1 MTYRHLLHRLLESSA
16 ERFPERAA
24 VIDRDRRVTYA
35 ELDAVANRL
44 AHLLA
49 EAGIK
54 QGNRVGIYMDK
65 SLEAVEAIYGILKA
79 GAVYVPLDARAP
91 TARLAYIARD
101 CGIECLITAR
111 EMSGKWAGL
120 VSEGAPLR
128 HLVVLN
134 SSHQDWDTPAGVG
147 VFSTEALQAMPAER
161 PAISNIDLDLAY
173 ILYTS
178 GSTGV
183 PKGVMLSHRNG
194 LAFVEW
200 AVDEVSVGP
209 EDRLSSHAPFHFD
222 LSIFDVFATSRAGA
236 SVSLVPPHISVFP
249 IELARFIREHEIT
262 VWYSVPSILTML
274 TEHGSLQQGDL
285 PSLRVLVFAGEVF
298 PTKYLSRLMRLLPHA
313 RFYNWYGPTETNVCT
328 SYQVP
333 EPPEELDTD
342 IPIGSAIANDQ
353 TLVVTEDGRLA
364 EPGEVG
370 ELMVRGATV
379 MQGYWGDAEKTA
391 QRLVSNPFPVNV
403 GDLVFRT
410 GDLVQEL
417 PSGDYKFLGRRDHQ
431 IKSRGYRI
439 ELGEIESALNAHPEV
454 VECAVI
460 AIPDEMISNRI
471 KAYVVKRGDQQQQDL
486 IAFCAQH
493 LPRYMIPELFEF
505 REALPKTSTGKID
518 RQSLTAQELS
528 PATPP
533 SKTGSR
539 L

>member
-1 MTYRHLLHRLLESSA
+1 VSYRHLLHRLLETSA
-16 ERFPERAA
+16 ERFPDRVA
-24 VIDRDRRVTYA
+24 VVDRDRLATYA
-35 ELDAVANRL
+35 GLNTGANQL
-44 AHLLA
+44 AHMLI

-54 QGNRVGIYMDK
+54 QGDRVGIYMDK

-91 TARLAYIARD
+91 AARLAYIARD

-111 EMSGKWAGL
+111 ETSGKWAGL

-134 SSHQDWDTPAGVG
+134 SANQDWETPSRVSVSTREALEAMPSHQ
-147 VFSTEALQAMPAER
+147 
-161 PAISNIDLDLAY
+161 PAISTIDLDLAY

-183 PKGVMLSHRNG
+183 PKGVMLSHRNA

-200 AVDEVSVGP
+200 AVDEVRVGP

-222 LSIFDVFATSRAGA
+222 LSIFDVFAASRAGA
-236 SVSLVPPHISVFP
+236 SVSLVPPHSSVFP
-249 IELARFIREHEIT
+249 IEVARFIREREIT

-274 TEHGSLQQGDL
+274 TEHGNLQQGDF
-285 PSLRVLVFAGEVF
+285 PSLRVVVFAGEVF
-298 PTKYLSRLMRLLPHA
+298 PTKYLSRLMRLLPHPE
-313 RFYNWYGPTETNVCT
+313 FYNWYGPTETNVCT
-328 SYQVP
+328 SYRVP
-333 EPPEELDTD
+333 EPPEELDGD
-342 IPIGSAIANDQ
+342 IPIGRAIANDQ
-353 TLVVTEDGRLA
+353 TLVVTEGERLA

-379 MQGYWGDAEKTA
+379 MRGYWGDTEKTA
-391 QRLVSNPFPVNV
+391 QRLIRNPFSVHAE
-403 GDLVFRT
+403 DLVFRT

-439 ELGEIESALNAHPEV
+439 ELGEIESALNAHPDV

-460 AIPDEMISNRI
+460 GVPDEMISNRI
-471 KAYVVKRGDQQQQDL
+471 KAYVVKRGDQQEHDL
-486 IAFCAQH
+486 IAFCAQR
-493 LPRYMIPELFEF
+493 LPRYMIPELLEF

-518 RQSLTAQELS
+518 RQFLTAQEPS

-533 SKTGSR
+533 SKTGSS